1 MLDVYAFIDYKR
13 GIYPHPYL
21 KSSSHFFLQDT
32 IFFFITKETGPL
44 SSLTENR

>member
-21 KSSSHFFLQDT
+21 KSSSHLFFVRYY
-32 IFFFITKETGPL
+32 FFHNKR
-44 SSLTENR
+44 NRSPIISD